1 MTPDYRITIDGVQD
15 VTPAIR
21 GRLLSLTVVDEA
33 GQQSDTIEIGL
44 DNRGGRIALPRHGA
58 EIRASLGYAATGLVS
73 MGRYT
78 VDEVEVSGPPDT
90 LVVRG
95 KGADMLAGLKS
106 RKTRSWDDVSLG
118 ELVAE
123 IASEHDLPSRVGS
136 SLRGVRIPHLDQT
149 EESDLHLLTRLGR
162 EYDAIAT
169 PAGGELLFV
178 ARGAAVSASGR
189 PMPSVVVQRQDAGD
203 YRVTLSERS
212 QYRAVQAHWIDTDG
226 GGQEVETAGQG
237 EPVYIMRHVHASAG
251 EARSAAVSKLQA
263 LTRGT
268 GSLSISLRP
277 GNPSV
282 AAEASLNLKEFGRGI
297 DGLWVATRVTHTLA
311 GGGYSTRATAGPP
324 TTG

>member
-33 GQQSDTIEIGL
+33 GQQSDTVEIGL
-44 DNRGGRIALPRHGA
+44 DNRNGRIALPRRGA
-58 EIRASLGYAATGLVS
+58 EIRVSLGYVATGRVS

-78 VDEVEVSGPPDT
+78 VDEVEVSGPPDK

-118 ELVAE
+118 DLVAE
-123 IASEHDLPSRVGS
+123 IASEHGLPARVAS

-149 EESDLHLLTRLGR
+149 EESDLHLLTRLGHQ
-162 EYDAIAT
+162 YDAIAK

-178 ARGAAVSASGR
+178 ARGTSSSASGR
-189 PMPSVVVQRQDAGD
+189 PMPSVVIQRQGIGN
-203 YRVTLSERS
+203 YRATLSGRS
-212 QYRAVQAHWIDTDG
+212 QYRAVRAHWINTASG
-226 GGQEVETAGQG
+226 VEVAETAGEG

-251 EARSAAVSKLQA
+251 EARSAASSKLKS

-282 AAEASLNLKEFGRGI
+282 AAEASLNLKGFGRGA
-297 DGLWVATRVTHTLA
+297 DGLWVATRVTHALA
-311 GGGYSTRATAGPP
+311 GGGYSTTATAGPP
-324 TTG
+324 TTA